1 VSDQSDALAE
11 LGVEAYTYL
20 YPLVIMDLTR
30 RQAVNAAGK
39 LMQSGPMN
47 TFVHVRELPPADFKG
62 VVRPNFDTLYSLAW
76 LDLTR
81 GPVVVSSAAVTDGRY
96 YELPMYDMWTDEFA
110 VPGSRTTGTDAGN
123 WAVAPPGWT
132 GELPPGVDR
141 IDSSTPYVWIIG
153 RTETHGPPDYPAVHE
168 IQDGYSIVPLAN
180 WGGQAPPARAVTDES
195 IDMAT
200 PPLLQMRA
208 MKAPDFFSYGMRLL
222 AMHPPHLTDWAL
234 IEQMRRIGL
243 VANAEFGAL
252 DAAVRSTL
260 EDAPEAGQQAMQEA
274 IPRLANIVNGWQINS
289 NTIGVYGNFYMKR
302 AVIAMLGLGSNA
314 AEDGTYPILLA
325 DADGNAA
332 SGDND
337 YLMHFDAGELPPVRS
352 FWSATVYDTDGYTVA
367 NELNRFALG
376 DRDPLRYNGDGSL
389 DLYVQNQHPGQD
401 KQANWL
407 PAPRA
412 AFGICMRLYLPTA
425 RVLHG
430 EWAPPPLRKR

>member
-1 VSDQSDALAE
+1 MSDQSDALAE

-30 RQAVNAAGK
+30 RQAVNAGGK

-76 LDLTR
+76 LDLTS
-81 GPVVVSSAAVTDGRY
+81 GPVVLSSAAVTDGRY

-110 VPGSRTTGTDAGN
+110 APGSRTTGTEAGN
-123 WAVAPPGWT
+123 WAVVPPGWT

-141 IDSSTPYVWIIG
+141 IDSPTPYVWIII
-153 RTETHGPPDYPAVHE
+153 RTETRGPADYPAVHA

-180 WGGQAPPARAVTDES
+180 WGSKTPPVRAVTDES
-195 IDMAT
+195 VDMAT

-208 MKAPDFFSYGMRLL
+208 MTGPDFFTYGMRLL
-222 AMHPPHLTDWAL
+222 ALHPPHLSDWAL
-234 IEQMRRIGL
+234 VEQMRRIGL

-252 DAAVRSTL
+252 DPAVRSTL
-260 EDAPEAGQQAMQEA
+260 EGAPEAGQQAMQQA
-274 IPRLANIVNGWQINS
+274 IPRLANIVNGWQINIDS
-289 NTIGVYGNFYMKR
+289 IGVYGNFYIKR
-302 AVIAMLGLGSNA
+302 AVVAMLGLGSNA
-314 AEDGTYPILLA
+314 AEDAVYPILLA
-325 DADGNAA
+325 DADGNAV

-337 YLMHFDAGELPPVRS
+337 YIMHFDADKLPPVRS
-352 FWSATVYDTDGYTVA
+352 FWSVTVYDADGFPVA
-367 NELNRFALG
+367 NELNRFAIG
-376 DRDPLRYNGDGSL
+376 DRDPLHYNGDGSL
-389 DLYVQNQHPGQD
+389 DLYIQNQHPGAD

-407 PAPRA
+407 PAPKGP
-412 AFGICMRLYLPTA
+412 FGALMRLYLPTA
-425 RVLHG
+425 RVLYG